1 MNDRG
6 GSSPALRSGEPLDT
20 ESCVEI
26 WVAACAARDGQAYN
40 GVADRARPK
49 FHNSSL
55 WIVAENRQIID
66 GFVLATGPG
75 SGMPTDPPDAA
86 VIGLLAVT
94 PGHQTRGLGRA
105 LLRAATD
112 DLMQLGYEKAVLHA
126 LVDNVPA
133 VQLYESE
140 GWAAVGAE
148 YEHSL
153 LKRPIRTFRRS
164 LKTD

>member
-1 MNDRG
+1 MNDRE
-6 GSSPALRSGEPLDT
+6 GSSPALRSGESIDS

-26 WVAACAARDGQAYN
+26 WVAACAARDGQAYQ
-40 GVADRARPK
+40 GVADRARAK
-49 FHNSSL
+49 FHKSSV
-55 WIVAENRQIID
+55 WIVADNGQNID

-75 SGMPTDPPDAA
+75 SGIPTDPPDAA
-86 VIGLLAVT
+86 VIGLLAVA
-94 PGHQTRGLGRA
+94 PAHQTQGLGRA

-112 DLMQLGYEKAVLHA
+112 DLTQLGYKKAVLHA
-126 LVDNVPA
+126 LVDNAPA

-140 GWAAVGAE
+140 GWIAVGSE

-153 LKRPIRTFRRS
+153 LKRPLRTFGRS

>member
-1 MNDRG
+1 M
-6 GSSPALRSGEPLDT
+6 
-20 ESCVEI
+20 
-26 WVAACAARDGQAYN
+26 
-40 GVADRARPK
+40 
-49 FHNSSL
+49 
-55 WIVAENRQIID
+55 
-66 GFVLATGPG
+66 
-75 SGMPTDPPDAA
+75 
-86 VIGLLAVT
+86 GLLAVT

-112 DLMQLGYEKAVLHA
+112 DLTQLGYEKAVLHA

-133 VQLYESE
+133 VQLSESE
-140 GWAAVGAE
+140 GWASVGAE